1 MLQLLSTIKG
11 MTQGCERQQ
20 LAAVMAKGMQALVSA
35 DRVRLYRLE
44 EVGGVFYVWLAVE
57 ATDTGTVSFDD
68 GISIPEDLQKLSD
81 NTLLDASLKTGA
93 AQSAEARIAFP
104 VMTGESRCFGFVEV
118 KGKPLTGE
126 HVLLAEALRDIFKNF
141 LSILDYS
148 ELDTLTGLLNRKT
161 FDVYLRRILTS
172 LFSGDADRKAL
183 PEHPRRR
190 RAHAQD
196 HNHWLAV
203 IDIDHFKRVNDN
215 FGHSIGDEVLLMVAS
230 MMKSSFRA
238 QDKLFRFGGE
248 EFVVL
253 LKPTTA
259 AEAHRAFERFRTSIE
274 SRSFPLIDHM
284 TISIGYSHI
293 RLTDQPSLILDRA
306 DQALYWVKSNGR
318 NQACDF
324 ESLLA
329 DGKLTKK
336 DDTPDVEFF

>member
-20 LAAVMAKGMQALVSA
+20 LEAVMAKGMQALVGA
-35 DRVRLYRLE
+35 DRVRLYKLE
-44 EVGGVFYVWLAVE
+44 EVAGVFCVWLAVE
-57 ATDTGTVSFDD
+57 ATPKGTVSHDD
-68 GISIPEDLQKLSD
+68 GISIPEDLHKLSE
-81 NTLLDASLKTGA
+81 NALLDASFRTGV
-93 AQSAEARIAFP
+93 AQSAKARIVFP
-104 VMTGESRCFGFVEV
+104 VMTGENRCFGFVEV
-118 KGKPLTGE
+118 KGKPLTAE
-126 HVLLAEALRDIFKNF
+126 QVQLAEALRDIFRNF

-172 LFSGDADRKAL
+172 LYAGDADRKAL
-183 PEHPRRR
+183 PEQPRRR
-190 RAHAQD
+190 RAHAVD

-203 IDIDHFKRVNDN
+203 IDIDHFKRVNDT

-230 MMKSSFRA
+230 MMKASFRT

-259 AEAHRAFERFRTSIE
+259 AEAHGAFERFRQSVAA
-274 SRSFPLIDHM
+274 RSFPLVDHM
-284 TISIGYSHI
+284 TVSIGYSHI

-306 DQALYWVKSNGR
+306 DQALYWVKANGR
-318 NQACDF
+318 NQACNF
-324 ESLLA
+324 ETLLA
-329 DGKLTKK
+329 AGSLTNK
-336 DDTPDVEFF
+336 DDAPDVEFF